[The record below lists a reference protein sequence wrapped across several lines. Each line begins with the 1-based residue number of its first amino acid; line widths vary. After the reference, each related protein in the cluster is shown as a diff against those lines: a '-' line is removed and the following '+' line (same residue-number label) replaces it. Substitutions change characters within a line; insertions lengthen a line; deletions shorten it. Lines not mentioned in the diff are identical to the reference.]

1 MRDVFEVKRERI
13 RADLANAREKASQ
26 WQARARDFERQ
37 LTELENTEILRM
49 VHDVASSPEEL
60 RGLLDLGRGDADGNG
75 LLPLAAVISQGGAR
89 QGQRHHQTQQG
100 AKNTLKFTLQ
110 IVSDLLWVSQIFLG
124 RFLRRPDQVQQAPQ
138 LLSAVSWSGPAST
151 TTGG

>member
-49 VHDVASSPEEL
+49 VHSVASSPEEL
-60 RGLLDLGRGDADGNG
+60 RGLLDLIQSARE
-75 LLPLAAVISQGGAR
+75 PSQ
-89 QGQRHHQTQQG
+89 T
-100 AKNTLKFTLQ
+100 NL
-110 IVSDLLWVSQIFLG
+110 I
-124 RFLRRPDQVQQAPQ
+124 DQKEV
-138 LLSAVSWSGPAST
+138 
-151 TTGG
+151 